1 MLTSYPFLGIV
12 AKKEGQVE
20 MVLSTL
26 LAQDP
31 PAFDL
36 RWGGMLTAPW
46 LTNDSSFLSLA
57 APGVLSLSMDLIPE
71 KGSQEFRGK

>member
-46 LTNDSSFLSLA
+46 LPQGYSA
-57 APGVLSLSMDLIPE
+57 
-71 KGSQEFRGK
+71 